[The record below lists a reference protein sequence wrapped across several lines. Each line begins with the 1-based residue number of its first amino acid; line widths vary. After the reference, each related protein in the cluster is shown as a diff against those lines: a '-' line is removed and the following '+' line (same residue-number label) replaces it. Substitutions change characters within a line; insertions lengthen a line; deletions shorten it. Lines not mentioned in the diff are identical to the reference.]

1 MHEVTHLKG
10 PGIISC
16 RHWGEMTEAD
26 VREARDKVQSL
37 IDQTGVSDVL
47 VDMCAAT
54 PAMDTVEIFEFAS
67 DFKLTMRVAMLI
79 EENHPMH
86 DDLEFLETVA
96 INRGND
102 FSLHTC
108 RDDALRWL
116 QPSNSMTGDTIAA
129 S

>member
-1 MHEVTHLKG
+1 
-10 PGIISC
+10 
-16 RHWGEMTEAD
+16 
-26 VREARDKVQSL
+26 
-37 IDQTGVSDVL
+37 
-47 VDMCAAT
+47 
-54 PAMDTVEIFEFAS
+54 MDTVEIFEFAS

-96 INRGND
+96 INRGNE

-116 QPSNSMTGDTIAA
+116 RQSNSMTGDTITA